1 MDLEVVLEP
10 VKGSS
15 DLSTGVLNLL
25 KLVNLEV
32 EVIAVLEFAF

>member
-15 DLSTGVLNLL
+15 DLSAGVLNLL